1 MSVDASL
8 SLRWPEG
15 LAPSTDGLARLLGP
29 DHGPDAGPDAGPWSL
44 TTTPDGRSRM
54 WVRVSTDPADRTGS
68 YDHWLHLSPAGSP
81 PHAED
86 TYAVLRAHCRETVA
100 LLRRHGLAEAA
111 HDIDGDPTGYW
122 TRAADS
128 PELLTDPDLT
138 VWWAAETPTS
148 PTLPAALTP
157 GLHPAPTTHLTPAA
171 TDDLGSR
178 AAGLPV
184 QHTARFTGRRITPE
198 ELDTFADRLVATLTR
213 PGERVDVA
221 LRLRTRLIRYE
232 SALQPL
238 TDLRVLP

>member
-15 LAPSTDGLARLLGP
+15 LAPGTDGLARLLGL
-29 DHGPDAGPDAGPWSL
+29 DHGPGHGPDAGPWSM

-54 WVRVSTDPADRTGS
+54 WVRIATDPADRTGP
-68 YDHWLHLSPAGSP
+68 YDHWLHLSPPGSP

-86 TYAVLRAHCRETVA
+86 THAVLRAHCRETVA

-122 TRAADS
+122 TRAAEH
-128 PELLTDPDLT
+128 PELLTDPELT
-138 VWWAAETPTS
+138 VWWAAEAPTTA
-148 PTLPAALTP
+148 TLPAALTP
-157 GLHPAPTTHLTPAA
+157 NLRPAPTTQRAPAP
-171 TDDLGSR
+171 TDDLGAH
-178 AAGLPV
+178 AAELPV
-184 QHTARFTGRRITPE
+184 QHTARFTGHRVTSG

-213 PGERVDVA
+213 PGERIDVA
-221 LRLRTRLIRYE
+221 LRLHTRLIRYE
-232 SALQPL
+232 SAIQPP